1 MLLPSGLVLVLVSG
15 TLWFGAG
22 VLIFIFI
29 ISVSPASS
37 GSGRAF
43 AEGCNL
49 WLILSRKCGLG
60 LIQVVH

>member
-29 ISVSPASS
+29 ISVSSASS
-37 GSGRAF
+37 GSGRAS
-43 AEGCNL
+43 AESCDL
-49 WLILSRKCGLG
+49 RLVLAHKSCLG